1 MYFYRAVC
9 RDKTKQGVCPKV
21 PRDNKY
27 ASCTQ
32 DCTSDSDCDGD
43 QKCCFNGSN
52 FHNALNFW
60 KTFYFKLFKLT
71 KFM

>member
-1 MYFYRAVC
+1 MDIPTASMEIPSPPRVKTCLLHFRAVC

-43 QKCCFNGSN
+43 QKCCFNGI
-52 FHNALNFW
+52 F
-60 KTFYFKLFKLT
+60 TY
-71 KFM
+71 